1 MGGKQLENSIG
12 KKQENN
18 GREAGKQY
26 RKEAEER
33 SRRTNRGRADGQ
45 MQEKQP
51 DRSRKR
57 VKGKNQTCTG

>member
-26 RKEAEER
+26 RKEAGE
-33 SRRTNRGRADGQ
+33 Q
-45 MQEKQP
+45 
-51 DRSRKR
+51 
-57 VKGKNQTCTG
+57 